1 MSARRSFQH
10 GVTPI
15 HRVPTRKRLRLRAMG
30 ESGVTQPRTDPR
42 CRDCHVPVEP
52 RQRLCCQCRRLARR
66 KTHRIFMR
74 RWRAKKAGE
83 QSCGVTD
90 AMLGYTGVSAQTAR
104 AVMFGPRGGWL
115 KKGEAE

>member
-1 MSARRSFQH
+1 MGLTNARKC
-10 GVTPI
+10 VTLLS
-15 HRVPTRKRLRLRAMG
+15 VGG
-30 ESGVTQPRTDPR
+30 EIRRGLDLTKPRTDPR

-115 KKGEAE
+115 KKGEVE